1 MDNPYL
7 IFVLG
12 LMLFSYLLD
21 LIVETLNVKH
31 IRPDIPHEYEGY
43 YEAEKYAKSQDYLKT
58 NTRFDLLSSS
68 IMLPISI
75 AFILLGGFPWVD
87 GIARSAGFGLIG
99 TGLLFTLI
107 LMGLQMLLSLPFS
120 YYSTFVI
127 EERFGFNKT
136 TKATFVLDFIKG
148 LLLSTILLVAILS
161 AILWF
166 FDTAGTNAWWI
177 CWIITTAFV
186 GILTFLAPV
195 VILPLFNKFE
205 PLEEGD
211 LKQAVQL
218 YAEGQGYKIKGIF
231 QVDGSKRSTKANAYF
246 TGFGATRRIA
256 LFDTLINNHS
266 VPELVNV
273 LAHEIGH
280 CKLNH
285 IKKMMIVQLGTFGL
299 MFYLLSIF
307 MHREGM
313 YAAFGMDYG
322 KLAGESH
329 PIYAGLIFF
338 QFLFAPIN
346 LFLGILLNKVSRK
359 HEFEADAY
367 AITTT
372 GDSESMINA
381 LKKLTVDTLGN
392 LYPHPMKV
400 FLEYSH
406 PPMLARIEAMRAVK
420 N

>member
-12 LMLFSYLLD
+12 LMIFSYLLD
-21 LIVETLNVKH
+21 VIVETLNVKH
-31 IRPDIPHEYEGY
+31 IRADIPEEYVGLY
-43 YEAEKYAKSQDYLKT
+43 DTDKYAKSQEYLKT

-68 IMLPISI
+68 MMLPISI

-87 GIARSAGFGLIG
+87 GIARGAGFGLIG

-107 LMGLQMLLSLPFS
+107 LMGLQMALNLPFS

-136 TKATFVLDFIKG
+136 SKATFVLDFVKG
-148 LLLSTILLVAILS
+148 LVLSSALLAALLAI
-161 AILWF
+161 ILWF
-166 FDTAGTNAWWI
+166 FDTAGGNAWWI
-177 CWIITTAFV
+177 CWIIMTAFV
-186 GILTFLAPV
+186 GVLTFLAPV

-205 PLEEGD
+205 PLEDGE
-211 LKQAVQL
+211 LKTAVQA

-256 LFDTLINNHS
+256 LFDTLINNHTI
-266 VPELVNV
+266 PELVNV

-280 CKLNH
+280 CKLKH
-285 IKKMMIVQLGTFGL
+285 IKKMMIVQIGTFGL

-307 MHREGM
+307 MHKPGM
-313 YAAFGMDYG
+313 YAAFQMDYTSLVG
-322 KLAGESH
+322 GSA

-346 LFLGILLNKVSRK
+346 LFLGIILNKVSRK

-367 AITTT
+367 AVTTT
-372 GDSESMINA
+372 GDSESMIQA

-392 LYPHPMKV
+392 LYPHPLKV

-406 PPMLARIEAMRAVK
+406 PPMLERIKAMRGIK
-420 N
+420 S